1 LLILLAAVQP
11 SAAQTPAPIQTL
23 CVLDFQRLG
32 DDSRSDWLEQGL
44 ADLMIGTMSSTSP
57 YLVIE
62 RRHLR
67 EILQEQRLAASGLI
81 DIGTAVR
88 GARLARAELILQG
101 SFVRHGDR
109 LTIQVRLIRVSDQQI
124 LAQTTWVD
132 RHSAVLSAPGVL
144 ARNLLAKVTSPS
156 SSAATAPGIEHLYPT
171 TINEARSYYLG
182 VRAFEDGQYPE
193 ALAHYL
199 DAARQAGD
207 FRKAY
212 PAVLEMYYLL
222 GRSEHAVVFARE
234 LARSFESRRDLP
246 AAVEYYF
253 AAARES
259 LGALNDERTA
269 KTLLEQLLQLVEHH
283 ERQSGE
289 IAKTK
294 RAVLERIDALRR
306 TGVTNPERLLSD
318 RDIRDRVWAGDIE
331 AELTRRGEEQAR
343 GGSTVLV
350 SGEWV
355 KQPVPRPTLLMWK
368 IRALGALARANAE
381 LGEIS
386 AALDRYGEL
395 LGEYEFLTAHLP
407 ADGRLLT
414 SLKTE
419 AHFMMLR
426 HYTTTGQLIR
436 DHRVN
441 RINRLNTISNERPF
455 VRDFRNPNL
464 DERARV
470 ASRFEDRGYEYFDFA
485 APSGYQIDSVT
496 LQIVVQGIAELRID
510 LPQPAGFPPRF
521 SLSRLL
527 TRFKFSKPG
536 PYTRTVA
543 LPPATEF
550 LSLGTAW
557 GPGLFANSLA
567 EVVRWKASPPKD
579 GRDVV
584 RWDVTFSMSPR
595 RAHTTLS
602 TRRLDTPFAP
612 AVQDVIER
620 YARGW
625 DRASVVRDAQTVV
638 YAGSP
643 RLDVYAEDW
652 LVYALDGDVRI
663 FQRRDPRVEIGLP
676 ITINSRESEF
686 DPSLVRT
693 HDGRF
698 ALLWARGTSRTNA
711 IRFVSFSEDLLR
723 WESPQRLVF
732 EEPPEPVAY
741 TYAQAEPLERTHNIV
756 AVRRGYAMLLAQG
769 FVRRSEDLRIWGPPR
784 KALPQD
790 RERNRLIRG
799 RDGTVWAIYE
809 SSSSQLQPYS
819 VADWLSGFFVVD
831 GKRYRHVTELQVSR
845 SVDGVEWHAA
855 GKLTLPGQPSALWAF
870 PVNER
875 RIGIGLA
882 FNNLYTKWFTVSP
895 FDDLEALDVQL
906 PFMQQSDEAEFFVHD
921 ALMTCVRPVFDPE
934 KQKPMLLTTSTARVW
949 GDAKK

>member
-1 LLILLAAVQP
+1 
-11 SAAQTPAPIQTL
+11 
-23 CVLDFQRLG
+23 
-32 DDSRSDWLEQGL
+32 
-44 ADLMIGTMSSTSP
+44 
-57 YLVIE
+57 
-62 RRHLR
+62 
-67 EILQEQRLAASGLI
+67 
-81 DIGTAVR
+81 
-88 GARLARAELILQG
+88 
-101 SFVRHGDR
+101 
-109 LTIQVRLIRVSDQQI
+109 
-124 LAQTTWVD
+124 
-132 RHSAVLSAPGVL
+132 
-144 ARNLLAKVTSPS
+144 
-156 SSAATAPGIEHLYPT
+156 
-171 TINEARSYYLG
+171 
-182 VRAFEDGQYPE
+182 
-193 ALAHYL
+193 
-199 DAARQAGD
+199 
-207 FRKAY
+207 
-212 PAVLEMYYLL
+212 MYYLL
-222 GRSEHAVVFARE
+222 GRSEHAVIFARE

-259 LGALNDERTA
+259 AGPLNDERTA
-269 KTLLEQLLQLVEHH
+269 KALLEQLLQLVEHR

-294 RAVLERIDALRR
+294 RAVLERIDTLRR
-306 TGVTNPERLLSD
+306 TGATDPDRLLSD
-318 RDIRDRVWAGDIE
+318 RDVRNRVWAGDIQ

-350 SGEWV
+350 DGKWV

-395 LGEYEFLTAHLP
+395 LGEYEFLTSHLP

-426 HYTTTGQLIR
+426 HYTKTGQLIR

-441 RINRLNTISNERPF
+441 RINRLNTIANGQRF
-455 VRDFRNPNL
+455 VRDFRAPDL
-464 DERARV
+464 DKRARV

-485 APSGYQIDSVT
+485 APPGYQIDSLT
-496 LQIVVQGIAELRID
+496 LEIAVQGIAELRVD

-527 TRFKFSKPG
+527 TRIKFSRPG
-536 PYTRTVA
+536 SYTRTVA

-557 GPGLFANSLA
+557 GPGLFANTLA

-579 GRDVV
+579 GRDVL

-595 RAHTTLS
+595 RAHTALNPPS
-602 TRRLDTPFAP
+602 LGAPVAP

-625 DRASVVRDAQTVV
+625 ERPSVVRNAETVV
-638 YAGSP
+638 YAGNP

-663 FQRRDPRVEIGLP
+663 FQQRDPRVEIGLP
-676 ITINSRESEF
+676 ITINSREPEF

-693 HDGRF
+693 HDGRY

-741 TYAQAEPLERTHNIV
+741 TYAQAEPLERTYNIV

-784 KALPQD
+784 KELPQD
-790 RERNRLIRG
+790 RERNRLVRG
-799 RDGTVWAIYE
+799 RDGTVWAIHE
-809 SSSSQLQPYS
+809 SSSSELQPYS

-845 SVDGVEWHAA
+845 SADGVAWHAA
-855 GKLTLPGQPSALWAF
+855 GKLTLPGQPGALWAF
-870 PVNER
+870 PVSER

-882 FNNLYTKWFTVSP
+882 FNNLYIKWFTVSP
-895 FDDLEALDVQL
+895 FDDLVALDIQL

-949 GDAKK
+949 RDVKK